1 MLRVSGD
8 FPLGEPPAAVGAF
21 RKLVVVNGCD
31 EDAGWGLLARRE
43 AIEDE
48 VARAG
53 GFGGISFEHQVVR
66 PVASLEPR
74 TESCREAGELLAAG
88 ERPAGRDEGAV
99 IGERLGPAG
108 AVAGI
113 DGVVVLRV
121 ELLNCELIFDAER
134 HGISPG
140 MAAMR
145 IRTLRLPWLAYDMAI
160 STRTLPM
167 RFRAFALLL
176 AGVALLGACDSGKNY
191 DSDKGDDDYDLAA
204 MALGQDDLPSGFQ
217 QIPGTEF
224 TGSEWAEVFGSDDPE
239 SKQQQLEAQGWLKN
253 YVTES
258 VPPRFG
264 KVLNIRSVSTLYT
277 NEKAAQES
285 TAKFA
290 CGLPIDTSKPID
302 EFIVPKIADQSNGFF
317 VEEAI
322 DEEGTTLMYTTVC
335 FRTGR

>member
-1 MLRVSGD
+1 
-8 FPLGEPPAAVGAF
+8 
-21 RKLVVVNGCD
+21 
-31 EDAGWGLLARRE
+31 
-43 AIEDE
+43 
-48 VARAG
+48 
-53 GFGGISFEHQVVR
+53 
-66 PVASLEPR
+66 
-74 TESCREAGELLAAG
+74 
-88 ERPAGRDEGAV
+88 
-99 IGERLGPAG
+99 
-108 AVAGI
+108 
-113 DGVVVLRV
+113 
-121 ELLNCELIFDAER
+121 
-134 HGISPG
+134 
-140 MAAMR
+140 
-145 IRTLRLPWLAYDMAI
+145 
-160 STRTLPM
+160 M

-239 SKQQQLEAQGWLKN
+239 AKQQQLEAQGWLKN

-335 FRTGR
+335 FRTGRIVHVVQEAALPGLEDIGSGLRTARLMLAHVDDAFDGKERPDEATDDEEEEG

>member
-1 MLRVSGD
+1 
-8 FPLGEPPAAVGAF
+8 
-21 RKLVVVNGCD
+21 
-31 EDAGWGLLARRE
+31 
-43 AIEDE
+43 
-48 VARAG
+48 
-53 GFGGISFEHQVVR
+53 
-66 PVASLEPR
+66 
-74 TESCREAGELLAAG
+74 
-88 ERPAGRDEGAV
+88 
-99 IGERLGPAG
+99 
-108 AVAGI
+108 
-113 DGVVVLRV
+113 
-121 ELLNCELIFDAER
+121 
-134 HGISPG
+134 
-140 MAAMR
+140 
-145 IRTLRLPWLAYDMAI
+145 
-160 STRTLPM
+160 
-167 RFRAFALLL
+167 
-176 AGVALLGACDSGKNY
+176 
-191 DSDKGDDDYDLAA
+191 

-239 SKQQQLEAQGWLKN
+239 AKQQQLEAQGWLKN

-335 FRTGR
+335 FRTGRIVHVVQVAALPGLEDIGSGLRTARLMLAHVDDAFDEKERPDEATDDEEDEG